1 MKWRLSISHIF
12 FCPSGTQ
19 TLLESPLTNFTLGLL
34 NGVISQNPQSAVK
47 MDLLPLFI
55 TFLICSLRDVGRKIW
70 TLKLTLLEK
79 YSLLQFNVDESEAM

>member
-34 NGVISQNPQSAVK
+34 NGVIGQNPQSAVK

-55 TFLICSLRDVGRKIW
+55 TYLNLLSVLSWRDNLDIQVDLVGKIPA
-70 TLKLTLLEK
+70 TPI
-79 YSLLQFNVDESEAM
+79 QGG